1 MSDVDTRRTGGS
13 QDVTFATVR
22 LESCSLTTEQLIDRL
37 VAAARDSSD
46 DVNLHIEDHGVCLD
60 RSFS

>member
-13 QDVTFATVR
+13 QTVSFATVR
-22 LESCSLTTEQLIDRL
+22 LESCNLTPEQLIDLL
-37 VAAARDSSD
+37 VVAARDSA
-46 DVNLHIEDHGVCLD
+46 DVDLHIEDHGVCLT

>member
-13 QDVTFATVR
+13 QIVSFATVR
-22 LESCSLTTEQLIDRL
+22 LESRSLAPEQLIDLL
-37 VAAARDSSD
+37 VGAVRDSSD
-46 DVNLHIEDHGVCLD
+46 IDVHIEDHGVSVA

>member
-13 QDVTFATVR
+13 QTVSFATVR
-22 LESCSLTTEQLIDRL
+22 LESRHLTAEQLIDR
-37 VAAARDSSD
+37 VVTAARGSADLD
-46 DVNLHIEDHGVCLD
+46 LHIEDHGVCLA